1 MHRNK
6 DRLTSNEAIFVSE
19 YLTNGNNGTQAYRKA
34 YPKCKSDAAAAVSA
48 NRLLNRDKIS
58 RMLEGANKKVI
69 DTAASYAGID
79 KAYIMESL
87 NKNLQRAM
95 QAEPVLDREGNET
108 GEYTYQG
115 SVVNR
120 AAELMGKEI
129 GMFVNRIADPNG
141 NPLPTPETRVYL
153 SGIDFT
159 AIVAA
164 AKKAKG

>member
-1 MHRNK
+1 MSSK
-6 DRLTSNEAIFVSE
+6 TRLTPTEAIFVAE
-19 YLTNGNNGTQAYRKA
+19 YLSNGRNQTQAYRRA
-34 YPKCKSDAAAAVSA
+34 YPKCQSDGAASVGG
-48 NRLLNRDKIS
+48 NRLLKRPRIS
-58 RMLEGANKKVI
+58 VILESSNQKVI

-108 GEYTYQG
+108 GEYVYQG
-115 SVVNR
+115 NVVNR